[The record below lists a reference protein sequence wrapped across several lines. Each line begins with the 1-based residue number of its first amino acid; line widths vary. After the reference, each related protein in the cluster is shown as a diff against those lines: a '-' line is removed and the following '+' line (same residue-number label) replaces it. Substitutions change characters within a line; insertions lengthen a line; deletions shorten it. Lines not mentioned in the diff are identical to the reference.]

1 MLSDF
6 KTVGRKIPKTKKEIL
21 TFRTNDDTI
30 YIGLMFVF
38 TEGRVRFV
46 KRYFPKLL
54 GNDKTKERIGA
65 AIECGT
71 LPHAFLIGGESG
83 SGKTTLATE
92 IAAALNCEKKKE
104 SSTPLPCGEC
114 NCCKRI
120 YSGNFPDLKV
130 LSKPKDRATLGVD
143 SIKDFREDM
152 FLSSTE
158 SDYKIYV
165 IDDAECMTTEAQ
177 NALLKVLE
185 EPPKSVIIMILA
197 RECDKILTTIK
208 SRAQYIPMAR
218 FNERELEK
226 YLLSMSSEARELKA
240 TDPEGFGAVLMS
252 ADGRLGQAFRL
263 SDKKYAAE
271 CAEERSDTIRITKCI
286 TGKRS
291 YKEINEALSYLP
303 TKRQELLLSLERLIS
318 ALRDLVVIKSSAT
331 ASLLF
336 FTSAEEAKSVLG
348 QASLKRLMS
357 AYDEVCKT
365 HELCSKN
372 ANITNLVASLA
383 ASIRFI

>member
-1 MLSDF
+1 M
-6 KTVGRKIPKTKKEIL
+6 
-21 TFRTNDDTI
+21 TNNATI

-46 KRYFPKLL
+46 KRYFPRLL
-54 GNDKTKERIGA
+54 GNDKTKERIGS

-92 IAAALNCEKKKE
+92 IAAALNCERRGE
-104 SSTPLPCGEC
+104 ENAPLPCGEC
-114 NCCKRI
+114 GCCKRI

-143 SIKDFREDM
+143 AIKDFREDM

-185 EPPKSVIIMILA
+185 EPPSSVIIMMLA
-197 RECDKILTTIK
+197 KECDKILTTIK

-218 FNERELEK
+218 FNERELEA
-226 YLLSMSSEARELKA
+226 YLLSMSSEARELKSA
-240 TDPEGFGAVLMS
+240 SPEGFGAVIMS
-252 ADGRLGQAFRL
+252 ADGRLGQALRL

-271 CAEERSDTIRITKCI
+271 CAEERSDTIRIIRCI

-291 YKEINEALSYLP
+291 YREINEALSYLP
-303 TKRQELLLSLERLIS
+303 TKRQELLMSLERLIS
-318 ALRDLVVIKSSAT
+318 AIRDLVVTKSSV
-331 ASLLF
+331 SSPLLF
-336 FTSAEEAKSVLG
+336 FTSAEEAKESLG
-348 QASLKRLMS
+348 QASVKRLMC
-357 AYDEVCKT
+357 AYDEICKV

-372 ANITNLVASLA
+372 ANVTNLISSLA

>member
-1 MLSDF
+1 M
-6 KTVGRKIPKTKKEIL
+6 
-21 TFRTNDDTI
+21 
-30 YIGLMFVF
+30 
-38 TEGRVRFV
+38 
-46 KRYFPKLL
+46 KRYFPRLL

-65 AIECGT
+65 AIENGT

-92 IAAALNCEKKKE
+92 IAAALNCEMRNE
-104 SSTPLPCGEC
+104 ANAPLPCGEC
-114 NCCKRI
+114 NCCKRV

-185 EPPKSVIIMILA
+185 EPPKSVIIMMLA
-197 RECDKILTTIK
+197 KECDKILTTIK

-218 FNERELEK
+218 FDERELEEK
-226 YLLSMSSEARELKA
+226 LLCISAEARELKA
-240 TDPEGFGAVLMS
+240 ADPSGFDAVLMS
-252 ADGRLGQAFRL
+252 ADGRLGQAVKL
-263 SDKKYAAE
+263 SNKKYASE
-271 CAEERSDTIRITKCI
+271 CAEERADTVRIIKCI

-291 YKEINEALSYLP
+291 YKDINEALSYLP
-303 TKRQELLLSLERLIS
+303 TKRQELSVALERLIS
-318 ALRDLVVIKSSAT
+318 AMRDLVVTKSSSSA
-331 ASLLF
+331 ALLF
-336 FTSAEEAKSVLG
+336 FTSREEARSVLG
-348 QASLKRLMS
+348 QTSVKRLMS
-357 AYDEVCKT
+357 AYDEICKA

-372 ANITNLVASLA
+372 ANVTNLVASLA